1 MLNIVL
7 ITTLAQFLPVYEEEF
22 NLTIPENYSSSSK
35 NTTIPEETTFYLD
48 DSSGDYYHFPKKA
61 KKMKKGKHP
70 VTANLTGN
78 ISSSFQED
86 TPDTVA
92 AKVFIAGVVGM
103 VCIGLLAGL
112 YSITKRRRGY
122 QKITHTGGI
131 NNYGS
136 LVDGTW

>member
-1 MLNIVL
+1 MLNIII
-7 ITTLAQFLPVYEEEF
+7 ITTLVQFLPVYEDEF
-22 NLTIPENYSSSSK
+22 NLTLPENYSSISE

-48 DSSGDYYHFPKKA
+48 DSSGDYYHVPKKA

-92 AKVFIAGVVGM
+92 AKVFIAGIVGS
-103 VCIGLLAGL
+103 VCIALLAGL

-122 QKITHTGGI
+122 QKIQVDGRV

-136 LVDGTW
+136 VTDGSW

>member
-1 MLNIVL
+1 M
-7 ITTLAQFLPVYEEEF
+7 TL
-22 NLTIPENYSSSSK
+22 PENYSSISE

-48 DSSGDYYHFPKKA
+48 DSSGDYYHVPKKA
-61 KKMKKGKHP
+61 KKMKKGKHH

-86 TPDTVA
+86 SPDTVA
-92 AKVFIAGVVGM
+92 AKVFIAGIVGS
-103 VCIGLLAGL
+103 VCIALIAGL

-122 QKITHTGGI
+122 QKIQVDGRV

-136 LVDGTW
+136 VTDGSW